1 MEKHLGKEY
10 SDSERIKFLKD
21 NCDDVQEMD
30 YMRQFAP
37 DELLEMKEELSTVA
51 ITMDDLEEEK
61 KDLTSTLNAKIKTQ
75 KIRKKR
81 LLKGLKQKSELVTEN
96 CFKFIDENTRMVGFY
111 NSEGDLINSRPAMG
125 NELQKSI
132 FSVSREAI

>member
-1 MEKHLGKEY
+1 MEKHLGKGY

-30 YMRQFAP
+30 YMRQFTP

-61 KDLTSTLNAKIKTQ
+61 RDLSSTLNAKIKTQ
-75 KIRKKR
+75 KVRKKR
-81 LLKGLKQKSELVTEN
+81 LLKGLKQKSELVTEQ
-96 CFKFIDENTRMVGFY
+96 CFKFIHEESRMVGFY

-125 NELQKSI
+125 NELQKTI
-132 FSVSREAI
+132 FQVQKQAI

>member
-30 YMRQFAP
+30 YMRQFSP

-111 NSEGDLINSRPAMG
+111 NSEGDLVNSRPAMG

>member
-21 NCDDVQEMD
+21 NCDDVEEMD
-30 YMRQFAP
+30 YMRQFTP
-37 DELLEMKEELSTVA
+37 DELLEMKEELSNVA

-61 KDLTSTLNAKIKTQ
+61 KDLTSTLNAKLKTQ
-75 KIRKKR
+75 KVRKKR
-81 LLKGLKQKSELVTEN
+81 LLKGLKQKSELVTED

-111 NSEGDLINSRPAMG
+111 NSEGDLITSRPAMG
-125 NELQKSI
+125 NELQKTI
-132 FSVSREAI
+132 FQVNKAV